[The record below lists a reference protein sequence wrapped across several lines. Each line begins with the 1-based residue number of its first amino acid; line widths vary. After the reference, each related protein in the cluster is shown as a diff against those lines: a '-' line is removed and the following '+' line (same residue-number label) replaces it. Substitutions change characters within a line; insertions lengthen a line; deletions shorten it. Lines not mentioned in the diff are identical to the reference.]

1 MTEVIDC
8 REVAPK
14 AANMAMFDGQPDDAS
29 WTGGLASAVPG
40 QLHCLE
46 LMHSR
51 HGHLLWSDVVAPAVQ
66 LLREGV
72 LVTPYLAHAINL
84 KSSQK
89 KIFEHEH
96 LRMLLTKNHD
106 GKNLLQDGD
115 LYSNP
120 ALADTLE
127 AIMKNGINA
136 FYKGDRAEKIAQELH
151 EVGGIITAQDLA
163 DYRAT
168 MRDPLITKPG
178 EVKGFTMGKFQ
189 ALSDT
194 LHSIFRH
201 LTLFN
206 SCLFLQWVC
215 HLQAREAVW

>member
-1 MTEVIDC
+1 
-8 REVAPK
+8 
-14 AANMAMFDGQPDDAS
+14 MAMFDGKSDDAS

-51 HGHLLWSDVVAPAVQ
+51 HGHLPWSDVVAPAVQ
-66 LLREGV
+66 LSREGV

-89 KIFEHEH
+89 KIFEHEY

-106 GKNLLQDGD
+106 GENLLQDGD
-115 LYSNP
+115 IFTNP

-127 AIMKNGINA
+127 AIMKNGIDA
-136 FYKGDRAEKIAQELH
+136 FYKGERAEKMAQELQ

-189 ALSDT
+189 SSTAVSNALNPFFG
-194 LHSIFRH
+194 I
-201 LTLFN
+201 
-206 SCLFLQWVC
+206 
-215 HLQAREAVW
+215 